1 MENKG
6 NISKAVTGRL
16 PRYYRFL
23 CELEDR
29 GVERISSKGL
39 SERMGSTAS
48 QIRQDLNCFGGFG
61 QQGYGY
67 NVRQLKASIAE
78 ILGLDSMKNAVIIG
92 AGNMSKALVNNFE
105 FRQKGFNLIGVFDKN
120 PALSGHILNGFPIR
134 HIDTLDEFCRENRP
148 EAAVLCIP
156 KKNAQ
161 EVADQLVR
169 LGIKGFWNFTH
180 CDLRLPDG
188 IAVENV
194 HIGDSLMNLC
204 YKLSSK

>member
-1 MENKG
+1 MEKKE

-29 GVERISSKGL
+29 GVERISSKSL
-39 SERMGSTAS
+39 SEKMGTTAS

-67 NVRQLKASIAE
+67 NVRQLKSNIAE
-78 ILGLDSMKNAVIIG
+78 ILGLSDVKNAVMIG
-92 AGNMSKALVNNFE
+92 AGNMSKALVNHFE
-105 FRQKGFNLIGVFDKN
+105 FRQKGFNLIAIFDKN

-134 HIDTLDEFCRENRP
+134 HIDLLDEFCRENRP

-156 KKNAQ
+156 RRNAQ
-161 EVADQLVR
+161 EIADQLVR
-169 LGIKGFWNFTH
+169 LGIKGIWNFTH
-180 CDLRLPDG
+180 GDLKLPKDV
-188 IAVENV
+188 AVENV
-194 HIGDSLMNLC
+194 HIGDSLMQLC
-204 YKLSSK
+204 YKLSEK

>member
-1 MENKG
+1 MEKKE
-6 NISKAVTGRL
+6 NISKAVKSRL

-23 CELEDR
+23 CDLEER
-29 GVERISSKGL
+29 GVERISSRGL

-67 NVRQLKASIAE
+67 NVTQLKLSIAE
-78 ILGLDSMKNAVIIG
+78 ILGLTSIKSAIMIG

-120 PALSGHILNGFPIR
+120 PSLSGHILNGFPIR
-134 HIDTLDEFCRENRP
+134 HIDCLDEFCRENRP

-156 KKNAQ
+156 KTEAQ
-161 EVADQLVR
+161 EIADQLVR
-169 LGIKGFWNFTH
+169 LNVKGFWNFSH
-180 CDLRLPDG
+180 CDLRLPKE

-194 HIGDSLMNLC
+194 HIGDSLLALC
-204 YKLSSK
+204 YKLS